1 MITELQKSTM
11 TIKHSRERKKLLEAK
26 MVWRNSKSILSGI
39 FDFDSEKDLDK
50 VLLFELKNT
59 SEEQI
64 SDAILEKIADSD
76 TYHIKH
82 REGTNTFWIRKD
94 EYENKKD
101 KIIAVVGE
109 ISETTKKSKFSQL
122 KWARSKLLKGYK
134 ELGEKVVKI
143 NDRKTV
149 AY

>member
-11 TIKHSRERKKLLEAK
+11 TIKRSRERKKLLEAK

-82 REGTNTFWIRKD
+82 REGTNTF
-94 EYENKKD
+94 
-101 KIIAVVGE
+101 
-109 ISETTKKSKFSQL
+109 
-122 KWARSKLLKGYK
+122 
-134 ELGEKVVKI
+134 
-143 NDRKTV
+143 
-149 AY
+149 

>member
-1 MITELQKSTM
+1 
-11 TIKHSRERKKLLEAK
+11 

-64 SDAILEKIADSD
+64 SDAILEKIVDSD

-82 REGTNTFWIRKD
+82 REGTNTF
-94 EYENKKD
+94 
-101 KIIAVVGE
+101 
-109 ISETTKKSKFSQL
+109 
-122 KWARSKLLKGYK
+122 
-134 ELGEKVVKI
+134 
-143 NDRKTV
+143 
-149 AY
+149 

>member
-11 TIKHSRERKKLLEAK
+11 TIKRSRE
-26 MVWRNSKSILSGI
+26 RNSKSILSGI

-82 REGTNTFWIRKD
+82 REGTNTF
-94 EYENKKD
+94 
-101 KIIAVVGE
+101 
-109 ISETTKKSKFSQL
+109 
-122 KWARSKLLKGYK
+122 
-134 ELGEKVVKI
+134 
-143 NDRKTV
+143 
-149 AY
+149 